1 MEAQEMG
8 ETSEEETRE
17 GTEDGAF
24 MKNSRKRS
32 PKGAKN
38 TKAPMDAECGTCKSG
53 KPCSCKA
60 KKDGGC
66 GGYGKRG
73 DALTPQE
80 YLSACDLGIQDRS
93 RPYIRARLDSAARLD
108 LKCGA
113 GSISEGEKCSKGSAQ
128 KVKDPLSVRKGIKT
142 GAKWGSRINGGLGV
156 LQGAAVGGAAGGP
169 GGAVLGAL
177 VGGAGGYIGGAVQG
191 GVIGGAINAGRKT
204 ARAYNRGRENTRK
217 GNEGIAKLNPKLKAE
232 FAKAKASGASRKE
245 LMRLSIKQAARVG
258 NELDKTQTKV
268 WSANNVKKYPKGTPY
283 EKSKMGRGDS
293 VFAAGFT
300 PDFAQLAI

>member
-1 MEAQEMG
+1 MG

-17 GTEDGAF
+17 GTEDGAS

-38 TKAPMDAECGTCKSG
+38 TKAPMDADCGICKSG
-53 KPCSCKA
+53 KPCTCKA

-80 YLSACDLGIQDRS
+80 YLAACDLGIQDRS
-93 RPYIRARLDSAARLD
+93 RTYIRARLDATERLD

-128 KVKDPLSVRKGIKT
+128 KVKDPLSVRKGIGT
-142 GAKWGSRINGGLGV
+142 GAKRGSRLGAGAGA
-156 LQGAAVGGAAGGP
+156 LQGAALGAAGGP
-169 GGAVLGAL
+169 GGAVAGAL
-177 VGGAGGYIGGAVQG
+177 VGAAGGYLSGGLQG

-204 ARAYNRGRENTRK
+204 GRAYNRGRENTRK

-245 LMRLSIKQAARVG
+245 LMKLSIKQAARVG

-293 VFAAGFT
+293 VYAAGFT
-300 PDFAQLAI
+300 PDYDQLAI